1 MRSTEARNPL
11 DFFNLGGNKARK
23 VCDKIRLKH
32 FRKKGKD
39 KNLERKHKVQVN
51 DKVKERTKKEKNKK
65 KILQRK
71 EVV

>member
-32 FRKKGKD
+32 FRKKVK
-39 KNLERKHKVQVN
+39 

>member
-32 FRKKGKD
+32 FRKKVKD
-39 KNLERKHKVQVN
+39 KNLERKHKV
-51 DKVKERTKKEKNKK
+51 
-65 KILQRK
+65 
-71 EVV
+71 